1 MMELKDAFDMVKVW
15 LSEMEDDELA
25 IEDFYS
31 HTLGYTFEDVA
42 KLVDASEEFYKRN
55 ILGE

>member
-15 LSEMEDDELA
+15 LTEMEDDELA
-25 IEDFYS
+25 NEDFYS

-42 KLVDASEEFYKRN
+42 KLVDASNEFYRKK

>member
-1 MMELKDAFDMVKVW
+1 MMELKDAFNMVKEW

-25 IEDFYS
+25 NEEFYS

-42 KLVDASEEFYKRN
+42 KLVDASAEFYEKN

>member
-1 MMELKDAFDMVKVW
+1 MELKDAFDMVKVW

-25 IEDFYS
+25 NEEFYS

-42 KLVDASEEFYKRN
+42 KLVDASDEFYRKN